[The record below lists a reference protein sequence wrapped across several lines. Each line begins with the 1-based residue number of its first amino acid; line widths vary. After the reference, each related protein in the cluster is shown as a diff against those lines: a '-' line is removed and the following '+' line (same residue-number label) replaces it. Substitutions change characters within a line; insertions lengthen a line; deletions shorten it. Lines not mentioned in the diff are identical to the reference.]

1 LVVIAIIAILIGL
14 LLPAVQKVREAAA
27 RTKCSNNLKQIVLA
41 AHMYQDQNNRLP
53 AGWVTSSPAGAVAP
67 SPGWSWAVLILPNM
81 EQGALYNVIGPSG
94 APPDLTTPNGPFGP
108 TPVTISAPT
117 VAQQTPL
124 KTYRCPSDP
133 GLDLNSQFQNFGMN
147 NYVCNREVLGPG
159 RTDGSNVPNALAIQS
174 IPDGSSN
181 TILFGERDTVKN
193 CGAVYVRS
201 SSSSASFEGRPG
213 YGINPKKADGTPYT
227 TGNNERLAYSSN
239 HTGGAQFAMGDGRVI
254 FISQSV
260 DADSTDL
267 HVNFPACMSGAT
279 TKLCQSGTVGM
290 NSNFTLQKLQHPAD
304 NLPVNLP

>member
-1 LVVIAIIAILIGL
+1 LIELLVVIAIIAILIGL

-27 RTKCSNNLKQIVLA
+27 RTKCSNNLKQIALA

-53 AGWVTSSPAGAVAP
+53 AGWVTSSPSGAVAP
-67 SPGWSWAVLILPNM
+67 SPGWSWAVLLLPNL
-81 EQGALYNVIGPSG
+81 EQGPLFSQINPDLATPSG
-94 APPDLTTPNGPFGP
+94 APTSGAIFNLL
-108 TPVTISAPT
+108 
-117 VAQQTPL
+117 QTPL

-133 GLDLNSQFQNFGMN
+133 GLDLNGQFQNFGMN

-159 RTDGSNVPNALAIQS
+159 RTDGSNLPNALAIQS

-213 YGINPKKADGTPYT
+213 YGINPRKADGTPYT

-239 HTGGAQFAMGDGRVI
+239 HTGGAHFAMGDGRVI
-254 FISQSV
+254 FIQQSI
-260 DADSTDL
+260 DADATDI
-267 HVNFPACMSGAT
+267 HTNFPACMSGAT
-279 TKLCQSGTVGM
+279 AKVCQGNTVGM
-290 NSNFTLQKLQHPAD
+290 DSNFTLQKLQHPAD
-304 NLPVNLP
+304 NLPVTLP